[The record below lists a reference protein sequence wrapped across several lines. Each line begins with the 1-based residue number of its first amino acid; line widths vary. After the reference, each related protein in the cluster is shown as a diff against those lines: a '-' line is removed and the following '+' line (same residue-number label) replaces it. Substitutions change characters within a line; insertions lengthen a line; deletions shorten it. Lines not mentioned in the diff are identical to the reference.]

1 LIAEKAE
8 VFIYSFWGK
17 SLSYRDQNYD
27 KFKVKVKSL
36 DEEVEE
42 GELVLNEVSL
52 EARKLGGETLA

>member
-1 LIAEKAE
+1 MSIL
-8 VFIYSFWGK
+8 FGGK